1 MRRSK
6 SRRRFYHGVVL
17 LFLYLKISPQFLHLI
32 DCKRDFFLGDDY
44 THIDDL
50 KR

>member
-6 SRRRFYHGVVL
+6 SRRRFYHGAVL
-17 LFLYLKISPQFLHLI
+17 LFLYLKISLQFLHLI
-32 DCKRDFFLGDDY
+32 DCKRDFFWRRY
-44 THIDDL
+44 THTDDL